1 MAADP
6 ICLHSLS
13 PPTHT
18 SAEHVTRH
26 GNTTHTGQSSGCIIN
41 TCGRVEGAGL
51 AVLGKTVEAFE
62 ADIVVVLGDA
72 ALEEGVRAELQRGR
86 GACPRV
92 VRFARSDCV
101 VARSRA
107 ARVRARSER
116 VREYFYGPGRTLRPH
131 VVVVPFGTLKI
142 YRVNAPTS
150 GRARDLSLTEVPAAT
165 LALGT
170 VLAVVNCTDPTQCL
184 TANVAGYLVVRTK
197 PDLAHKTL
205 TLLSPCPGTLPS
217 SVCLVGSLQWQ
228 N

>member
-1 MAADP
+1 MNITNNA
-6 ICLHSLS
+6 
-13 PPTHT
+13 
-18 SAEHVTRH
+18 
-26 GNTTHTGQSSGCIIN
+26 GQNSGCIIN
-41 TCGRVEGAGL
+41 TCGWVDGTGL
-51 AVLGKTVEAFE
+51 GMLAKTVEAFE
-62 ADIVVVLGDA
+62 ADVVVVLGDEQ
-72 ALEEGVRAELQRGR
+72 LEASVRGELEHVLR
-86 GACPRV
+86 GACPRL
-92 VRFARSDCV
+92 VRLARSDCAV
-101 VARSRA
+101 VRSREARVAARSA
-107 ARVRARSER
+107 R

-131 VVVVPFGTLKI
+131 VVVVPFGTLKV

-184 TANVAGYLVVRTK
+184 TANVAGYLVVKTK